1 MKKIRLILSALGLL
15 WAGMIHAQTNL
26 SGTWEGTL
34 AVDPATSIDVQ
45 FILESAGDSYT
56 AVLNAPDQ
64 PSLRNV
70 PVSSL
75 SLEGSTLRMTV
86 DTVSGVYEGT
96 VADGAINGT
105 WTQQGAAFPL
115 NLAPYAEPT
124 LTDQDRERLLGSWVG
139 ELRPIPGGELV
150 VNIVFRF
157 ERNDAG
163 EFVALFD
170 SPDEGAT
177 GLPLDSVAMDG
188 DELNVTLTRA
198 RMEFTG
204 TVSADAIQGE
214 WAQGGRSLSL
224 NLARG
229 EFEVPGLELSAE
241 AFTRLQG
248 PWHGKIGPL
257 NAVFRFEQN
266 AAGKYLGFMD
276 SPDQGAMNIPLT
288 SVTVDGNQMTLTIA
302 AVGGSYTA
310 ELGADQI
317 SGQWTQMGQALPL
330 TLERGLFVSNA
341 GLSDEVRQQLNGVW
355 RGTVNNN
362 NLIFRFENGD
372 GGLAAFLDIPAL
384 NANGLPINDIV
395 VEGGNIRFTV
405 MAISGSYQGSIADTQ
420 ISGEWTRT
428 GATNPLQLTR
438 D

>member
-1 MKKIRLILSALGLL
+1 MKKIRLALSALGLL

-26 SGTWEGTL
+26 AGTWEGTL
-34 AVDPATSIDVQ
+34 SVDPATNIDVQ
-45 FILESAGDSYT
+45 FILETAGDSYT

-64 PSLRNV
+64 PSLSNV
-70 PVSSL
+70 PVTSL
-75 SLEGSTLRMTV
+75 SVEGNTLRMTV

-96 VADGAINGT
+96 VADGTINGT

-157 ERNDAG
+157 ERDEAG

-170 SPDEGAT
+170 SPDEGAF
-177 GLPLDSVAMDG
+177 GLALDSVAMDG

-204 TVSADAIQGE
+204 TLSADAIQGE
-214 WAQGGRSLSL
+214 WAQGGRSFPL

-241 AFTRLQG
+241 AFIRLQG

-266 AAGKYLGFMD
+266 AAGKTLGFMD
-276 SPDQGAMNIPLT
+276 SPDQAAMNIPLT

-302 AVGGSYTA
+302 ALGGSYTA
-310 ELGADQI
+310 ELGTDQI
-317 SGQWTQMGQALPL
+317 SGQWTQMGQTLPL

-341 GLSDEVRQQLNGVW
+341 GLSDELRQRLNGVW

-362 NLIFRFENGD
+362 NLIFR
-372 GGLAAFLDIPAL
+372 
-384 NANGLPINDIV
+384 
-395 VEGGNIRFTV
+395 
-405 MAISGSYQGSIADTQ
+405 
-420 ISGEWTRT
+420 
-428 GATNPLQLTR
+428 
-438 D
+438 